1 MTILTA
7 LQRGSPSRDP
17 KSPIDLALAGQTR
30 YPRHEVISRL
40 LAGTLPAD
48 YDQRELLL
56 MLELATGW
64 LARDVRPR
72 VVVTPEL
79 KVLWC
84 NDSAS
89 GMLTPPQPL
98 FLLRNSLCLSP
109 TVDAGPFHRFIA
121 GLGSAV
127 GRCLVNDPAVERGML
142 LAGWAVNR
150 RDVSVI
156 FVEFVLRELPLDS
169 RNSGMAA
176 QFALTNAEC
185 DVVDFLAQMEPA
197 QAISARL
204 HVSVNTIRTHV
215 RHIYIKLGITNQMQ
229 LMRTIVAYCGG

>member
-30 YPRHEVISRL
+30 YPRHELVSRL

-72 VVVTPEL
+72 VVITPEL

-84 NDSAS
+84 NHSATA
-89 GMLTPPQPL
+89 MLIPPQPV
-98 FLLRNSLCLSP
+98 FLHQNSLCLSP
-109 TVDAGPFHRFIA
+109 TVDAEPFHRFLA
-121 GLGSAV
+121 GLEAAV
-127 GRCLVNDPAVERGML
+127 ERCLVNDPAVERGIL
-142 LAGWAVNR
+142 LSGWAIKR
-150 RDVSVI
+150 QEVSLI
-156 FVEFVLRELPLDS
+156 FLEFVLRELPLDS
-169 RNSGMAA
+169 HNSGMAT
-176 QFALTNAEC
+176 QFGLTNAEC
-185 DVVDFLAQMEPA
+185 DVIDILARMESA
-197 QAISARL
+197 QAIATQL
-204 HVSVNTIRTHV
+204 HVSVNTIRTHI
-215 RHIYIKLGITNQMQ
+215 RRIYSKLGITNQMQ